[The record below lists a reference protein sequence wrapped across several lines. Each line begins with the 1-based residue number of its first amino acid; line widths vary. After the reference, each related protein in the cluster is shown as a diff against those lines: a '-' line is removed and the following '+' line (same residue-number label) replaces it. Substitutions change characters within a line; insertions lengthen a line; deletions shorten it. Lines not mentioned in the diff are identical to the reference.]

1 VKPGENRVAPFVEKI
16 AEMRHYELTSLRWL
30 R

>member
-1 VKPGENRVAPFVEKI
+1 VNPGEKGVAPFVQKI